1 MVTRSVRLLGQ
12 REISWIFLEWRPRQ
26 RQEETRSGIILKE
39 GDSCIISIGQF
50 FHVHAILL
58 CFLGIMRFYFGV

>member
-1 MVTRSVRLLGQ
+1 MVTRRVRLLGQ
-12 REISWIFLEWRPRQ
+12 REINWIFLEGRPSQ